1 MLAVF
6 LVARKKAIQ
15 FETWTEVCTYRKCF
29 VNPQHVQTVLTVM
42 TANAISCEDS
52 INNHPKQKR
61 HRRKQENNS
70 K

>member
-6 LVARKKAIQ
+6 LLARKKAIQ

-29 VNPQHVQTVLTVM
+29 VSPQHVQTVLTVM
-42 TANAISCEDS
+42 TTNAIGYADS
-52 INNHPKQKR
+52 MNNHLRQKR